1 MQYES
6 YTTTRKKMRNYLSNI
21 AYNSVVREDFYNR
34 NFVFDI
40 YILLTTDLNPFPL
53 ERKLADQNK
62 YKMIYML

>member
-1 MQYES
+1 
-6 YTTTRKKMRNYLSNI
+6 MRNYLSNI

-40 YILLTTDLNPFPL
+40 YILLTIDLNPFPL

-62 YKMIYML
+62 

>member
-1 MQYES
+1 MNHILQQE
-6 YTTTRKKMRNYLSNI
+6 KKWEILSNI

-40 YILLTTDLNPFPL
+40 YILLTIDLNPFPL